1 MLRIISKN
9 LDVNKTSV
17 TCKLYCYYSKMCLQ
31 LTIVCFGLTIAG
43 FYLTNVN
50 DSGLWRHT
58 LRLRHIRD
66 SGSWRHEPRRK
77 RHKPGRRIAS
87 RPISKNLRYSQLLP
101 KSGRLMRGI
110 VAHRPSD
117 GGMQTDSG
125 AWRHTLRLRHI
136 RDSGSWRHEPRRK
149 CVEDSGLWRHKPGRN
164 RGGI

>member
-1 MLRIISKN
+1 
-9 LDVNKTSV
+9 
-17 TCKLYCYYSKMCLQ
+17 MCLQ

-66 SGSWRHEPRRK
+66 SGSWRHTLRLRYIRDSGSWRHEPRRK
-77 RHKPGRRIAS
+77 RHEPGRRTAS
-87 RPISKNLRYSQLLP
+87 RPLSKNLRYSQLLP

-125 AWRHTLRLRHI
+125 ARHI
-136 RDSGSWRHEPRRK
+136 RDSGSWRHKPRLK
-149 CVEDSGLWRHKPGRN
+149 CVEDSGSWRHQPGRN
-164 RGGI
+164 LTKQ